1 MKKDKTLVVAHKMP
15 TEALRFEQYLQQ
27 KDMMPKTI
35 ERHETEVNK
44 YVKWLNI
51 QKEKMPDN
59 ATKKDLLDYLKHVK
73 ESRNLSNTTQS
84 RILNSLRH
92 YYAFLAKQYGV
103 NNITHFIKIRG
114 IERKHLTPIFT
125 PDELDL
131 LADAYYYHIQ
141 QYKPNRKELY
151 FYPDQETLL
160 RGYYIA
166 LTLMVYQAL
175 QLREIEKL
183 TKDSFDLRKAT
194 ITVHAGRTGAE
205 RTLTLEASQMGVLIQ
220 HFANEENT
228 PIIPN
233 RTHFDK
239 LSRTLKTLFPKFK
252 DFTQIRTSKITHWL
266 KIHGLRKAQYF
277 AGHKNIT
284 NTEKYLS
291 GDFETLQNDLDNF
304 HPLN

>member
-1 MKKDKTLVVAHKMP
+1 MKNTNKTPAVAHG
-15 TEALRFEQYLQQ
+15 FEQFLQQ
-27 KDMMPKTI
+27 KGIIPKTI
-35 ERHETEVNK
+35 ARYEREVNK
-44 YVKWLNI
+44 YTKWLKARKGK
-51 QKEKMPDN
+51 QSEN

-73 ESRNLSNTTQS
+73 ESRNLSNTSQS
-84 RILNSLRH
+84 RILSILKN
-92 YYAFLAKQYGV
+92 YYSYLSKEYGT
-103 NNITHFIKIRG
+103 NDITHFIKIRG
-114 IERKHLTPIFT
+114 TERRHLTPIFT

-131 LADAYYYHIQ
+131 LCDAYYYHIQ
-141 QYKPNRKELY
+141 QYRPSAKELR

-166 LTLMVYQAL
+166 LTLMAYQAL
-175 QLREIEKL
+175 QLREIETL
-183 TKDSFDLRKAT
+183 TPDSFDLRKAT
-194 ITVHAGRTGAE
+194 ITIQAGRTGAE

-220 HFANEENT
+220 HFANGEEP
-228 PIIPN
+228 PIIPL

-266 KIHGLRKAQYF
+266 KLYGLRKAQYM
-277 AGHKNIT
+277 AGHKHIH
-284 NTEKYLS
+284 NTEKYIA